1 MFRPRG
7 GELQS
12 YDTLSD
18 GVIPRHYVDQICH
31 TYVLD
36 TPLFDSIVKHQLGS
50 DDVYEMFFGADRS
63 FVLRCKT
70 V

>member
-1 MFRPRG
+1 MG

-36 TPLFDSIVKHQLGS
+36 TPLFDSIVKKFISL
-50 DDVYEMFFGADRS
+50 YEKD
-63 FVLRCKT
+63 KT
-70 V
+70 VKASRTCK